1 MLQTSLTVRASCSG
15 TRCDGRAL
23 ALLATTHGQVGLPVE
38 AVHALVIDPGKLRAQ
53 QIVDAP
59 VAKAPAH
66 MRDLHDLLV
75 QILRGLIGLRRMAA
89 AVAGEPHKTARAA
102 FGQMVFADH
111 DPDRLA
117 PGLWG

>member
-1 MLQTSLTVRASCSG
+1 MQRHPLV
-15 TRCDGRAL
+15 DRAL
-23 ALLATTHGQVGLPVE
+23 ALLAAAHGQVGLSVE
-38 AVHALVIDPGKLRAQ
+38 AVHPLVVDPGKLRAQ

-59 VAKAPAH
+59 IAKAATR
-66 MRDLHDLLV
+66 MGDLHDLLV
-75 QILRGLIGLRRMAA
+75 QLHGDLIGLRRMAV

>member
-1 MLQTSLTVRASCSG
+1 M
-15 TRCDGRAL
+15 
-23 ALLATTHGQVGLPVE
+23 
-38 AVHALVIDPGKLRAQ
+38 IDPGELRTQ

-59 VAKAPAH
+59 VAKAAAH
-66 MRDLHDLLV
+66 MGDLHDLLV
-75 QILRGLIGLRRMAA
+75 QLHGGLIGLRRMAV

-102 FGQMVFADH
+102 FGQMVLADH